1 LLQMQGT
8 AHEVVVLH
16 HEWAVTKQMQQDRL
30 ACKVKI
36 ADNINIIKIYYRER
50 ISQDSYE
57 DSLEKD

>member
-1 LLQMQGT
+1 M
-8 AHEVVVLH
+8 
-16 HEWAVTKQMQQDRL
+16 WQDRL